1 MNLQIIGI
9 YELNKN
15 VLSLDLNEENE
26 IVCLSSIGSLF
37 QTSGAAALND
47 RLAVSVL
54 SLFTVNSIESD
65 DLRLRRGT

>member
-1 MNLQIIGI
+1 MQIFCSVDGSSIII

-54 SLFTVNSIESD
+54 SLFTVNI
-65 DLRLRRGT
+65 LNPMV